1 MRTLLR
7 AQPAAVG
14 CFFLAV
20 IGAAM
25 FMTDPILRLVSLLF
39 GISGGALMRI
49 FRDPAKDMRFYLLIF
64 AVLTLTNPLFVHRGN
79 TVLFYIN
86 GRAFALEALIYGAD
100 MALSLISVLIWFR
113 IFSEIMTA
121 DKINSLFG
129 RHFSPLATVFTLVL
143 RYVPT
148 FKRRYFEIQSA
159 QKTAGFLCGETFFQ
173 RVRAQLNVFFSL
185 AVSSLELSVRTA
197 DSMNAR
203 GFSVSGHTDLMKNK
217 WRAPDFFLLA
227 FSIFTPGILIFGS
240 ISGGLQCGFYP
251 VFRYSPEPIPI
262 IFYAALCS
270 LPTIF
275 EAKER
280 LKWRFCNAKT

>member
-1 MRTLLR
+1 MRTFLR

-14 CFFLAV
+14 CFFLV
-20 IGAAM
+20 IIGGAM
-25 FMTDPILRLVSLLF
+25 FITDPILRIISLFF
-39 GISGGALMRI
+39 GILGGALMRI
-49 FRDPAKDMRFYLLIF
+49 FREPVKDMRFYLFIF
-64 AVLTLTNPLFVHRGN
+64 AALTLTNPLFVHRGN

-86 GRAFALEALIYGAD
+86 GRAFTFEALIYGAD
-100 MALSLISVLIWFR
+100 MSVSLISMLIWFR
-113 IFSEIMTA
+113 LFSEIMTS

-129 RHFSPLATVFTLVL
+129 RHFSPIATVFTLVL

-148 FKRRYFEIQSA
+148 FKKRYYEIQSA

-203 GFSVSGHTDLMKNK
+203 GFSLSGHTDLMKNR
-217 WRAPDFFLLA
+217 WRAQDFFVLA
-227 FSIFTPGILIFGS
+227 FSVITLAVLITVSVFGGS
-240 ISGGLQCGFYP
+240 RCGFYP
-251 VFRYSPEPIPI
+251 VFRCRPEPFTI

-270 LPTIF
+270 LPAIF
-275 EAKER
+275 EVKER
-280 LKWRFCNAKT
+280 LKWRCCNAEI